1 VWFYGGAAIVRKDGV
16 HAARQDQKLSIH
28 MAKETPMA
36 IRAFVFDAY
45 GTLYDV
51 QSVAARV
58 ERACPG
64 RGTLITQIWRLK
76 QLEYTWL
83 RTCMGR
89 FADFGVVT
97 RDSLVYALT
106 SAGVTPTE
114 ALVADLADAYL
125 HLTPAPEAEAA
136 LRLLTGRKRA
146 IFSNGSVSMLDALVR
161 NSGLA
166 PLLEHVVSVD
176 AARAFKPSPQAY
188 ALVERAIGVPPAE
201 TMFVSSN
208 GFDVA
213 GAKHFGF
220 QVAWVRRGGGPGPA
234 AADADATGMFKALR
248 LHHEMLGAAPD
259 HVLSDL
265 TELADLT

>member
-1 VWFYGGAAIVRKDGV
+1 
-16 HAARQDQKLSIH
+16 
-28 MAKETPMA
+28 MP

-51 QSVAARV
+51 QSVAGRV

-64 RGTLITQIWRLK
+64 QGALITQIWRLK

-83 RTCMGR
+83 RTCMED
-89 FADFGVVT
+89 FADFAAVT

-106 SAGVTPTE
+106 VAGVTPSE

-125 HLTPAPEAEAA
+125 HLTPAPEALAA
-136 LRLLTGRKRA
+136 LRSLKGRPRA
-146 IFSNGSVSMLDALVR
+146 IFSNGSVAMLDALVR
-161 NSGLA
+161 NSGLEGD
-166 PLLEHVVSVD
+166 LEHVVSVD
-176 AARAFKPSPQAY
+176 AARAFKPSPKAY
-188 ALVERAIGVPPAE
+188 ALVERVIGVPPGE

-220 QVAWVRRGGGPGPA
+220 QVAWVRRGGGPAPV
-234 AADADATGMFKALR
+234 AADADATGLFKALR
-248 LHHEMLGAAPD
+248 MQAEGLHQTPD
-259 HVLSDL
+259 HVLSAL
-265 TELADLT
+265 TELADLR

>member
-1 VWFYGGAAIVRKDGV
+1 
-16 HAARQDQKLSIH
+16 
-28 MAKETPMA
+28 MP

-51 QSVAARV
+51 QSVAGRV

-64 RGTLITQIWRLK
+64 NGTLITQIWRLK

-83 RTCMGR
+83 RTCMDN
-89 FADFGVVT
+89 FADFAVVT

-106 SAGVTPTE
+106 AAGVAPTD

-125 HLTPAPEAEAA
+125 HLTPAPEAQDA
-136 LRLLTGRKRA
+136 LRRLAGRPRA

-161 NSGLA
+161 NSGLDS
-166 PLLEHVVSVD
+166 LLEHVVSVD
-176 AARAFKPSPQAY
+176 AARAFKPSPRAY
-188 ALVERAIGVPPAE
+188 ALVEPVLGVPPGE

-213 GAKHFGF
+213 GAKRFGF
-220 QVAWVRRGGGPGPA
+220 QVAWVRRGGGPGSA
-234 AADADATGMFKALR
+234 RADAGPTEMFKALR
-248 LHHEMLGAAPD
+248 LHAETLDAKPD
-259 HVLSDL
+259 HVLNAL
-265 TELADLT
+265 TELADLA